1 MLEQMILR
9 DHEDSRTLPEK
20 KEPQCIVF
28 SPKERGQ
35 RARTV

>member
-1 MLEQMILR
+1 MLEQMMLG
-9 DHEDSRTLPEK
+9 DHEDSRKLPEK

-35 RARTV
+35 TARTV